1 MIKKFTLNKHGVTH
15 IEANVFEILTAQ
27 MQGDNLVVWIN
38 TSKASHLRSVTFL
51 TAYTGEDAPQGYYI
65 ATVQDNNLVY
75 HVYEIWT
82 TKLNNY

>member
-15 IEANVFEILTAQ
+15 IEANVFEILSVQ

-65 ATVQDNNLVY
+65 ATVQDGNLVY
-75 HVYEIWT
+75 HVYEV
-82 TKLNNY
+82 